1 MLRVL
6 PPPLRGALSFLI
18 LAINTVFWCF
28 LLFVLSIFK
37 LLFPV
42 EWVRTRLDPLINA
55 MATAWISCNSAW
67 MRLASPS
74 RWTVDGVDSLR
85 YNDWYLVNCNHQSW
99 VDIFVLQHALNRRV
113 PLLKFFLKHELIYIP
128 VIGLAWWA
136 LDFPF
141 MKRHSRSAL
150 RKNPNL
156 RNEDRESARRACAK
170 FAKVPTSVMNF
181 AEGTRFTAEKHLAQ
195 EAPYQHLLKPKAGAM
210 AMALGAMGAQF
221 HSLLDATI
229 AYPDGVPSFWQY
241 LCGKSFRVVLHVR
254 QVEIPMEFCTGDYE
268 ADRAMRKA
276 FHRWL
281 DEIWVRKDQELAR
294 ALKPQEVLV
303 SDTSGSRMS

>member
-6 PPPLRGALSFLI
+6 PPPFRGVLSFLI
-18 LAINTVFWCF
+18 LTINTLFWCS
-28 LLFVLSIFK
+28 LLFVLSLFK
-37 LLFPV
+37 LLLPL
-42 EWVRTRLDPLINA
+42 EGVRNRLDPLINA
-55 MATAWISCNSAW
+55 IATAWISCNSAW

-74 RWTVDGVDSLR
+74 VWSVEGVNALR

-181 AEGTRFTAEKHLAQ
+181 AEGTRFTAEKHHAQ

-221 HSLLDATI
+221 HSMLDATI

-241 LCGKSFRVVLHVR
+241 LCGKNFRVVLHVR
-254 QVEIPMEFCTGDYE
+254 PIEIPVEFCTGDYE

-281 DEIWVRKDQELAR
+281 DEVWVRKDQELVEMLAQ
-294 ALKPQEVLV
+294 A
-303 SDTSGSRMS
+303 GSPRF

>member
-6 PPPLRGALSFLI
+6 PPPLRGALSFLV
-18 LAINTVFWCF
+18 LTINTLFWCF
-28 LLFVLSIFK
+28 LLFILSLFK
-37 LLFPV
+37 LLLPLDA
-42 EWVRTRLDPLINA
+42 VRQRLDPLINA
-55 MATAWISCNSAW
+55 IATAWISCNSAW
-67 MRLASPS
+67 MRHASPS
-74 RWTVDGVDSLR
+74 VWRVEGVDALR

-170 FAKVPTSVMNF
+170 FARVPTSVMNF
-181 AEGTRFTAEKHLAQ
+181 AEGTRFTAEKHQAQ

-221 HSLLDATI
+221 HSMLDATI
-229 AYPDGVPSFWQY
+229 AYPDGVPSFWEY
-241 LCGKSFRVVLHVR
+241 LCGKPFRVVLRVR
-254 QVEIPMEFCTGDYE
+254 PVEIPLEFCTGDYE
-268 ADRAMRKA
+268 ADRAMRKS

-281 DEIWVRKDQELAR
+281 DAIWAGKDQELAQML
-294 ALKPQEVLV
+294 AQERGAQ
-303 SDTSGSRMS
+303 TE